1 MYDVIVI
8 GGGAAGLMAAGTA
21 AKRYQKVAVV
31 EKNTRLGKKLLITGK
46 GRCNVTNA
54 ADISDFFS
62 QIFRNHNFLYSA
74 FYSFTNEDTMALF
87 REMGVPLKI
96 ERGQR
101 VFPESD
107 HAGDI
112 VGALKKYCQKENV
125 IFLTGT
131 VKELLISDHG
141 CHGVILQD
149 NRTLEAGKVIVATG
163 GLSYPLTGSTGDGY
177 RLAEQAGHTIVPP
190 KPALVPLEVFE
201 KDVQALQGLS
211 LKNVSLKVTD
221 SNQGKEIFCEM
232 GEMLFTHFGVSGPLI
247 ISASSHIRDGN
258 EYQLSID
265 LKPALTQEQLEKR
278 LLRDFEKF
286 QNKDF
291 KNSLNELLPKK
302 MIPVVIARSG
312 IDPETKIHQITKEQ
326 RKALVSTLKHLC
338 FTYKQKR
345 PIEEAIITDGGV
357 SVKEINPSTMESK
370 CLPGLYFAGEVM
382 DVCGYTGGFNLQ
394 IAFSTGHLAG
404 ENV

>member
-21 AKRYQKVAVV
+21 AKRYEKVAVI

-54 ADISDFFS
+54 ADIGDFFP

-87 REMGVPLKI
+87 QELGVPLKI

-107 HAGDI
+107 RAGDI
-112 VGALKKYCQKENV
+112 VGALKKYCQRENV
-125 IFLTGT
+125 TFLTGT
-131 VKELLISDHG
+131 VQQLLIADGSCQGVCLSDQR
-141 CHGVILQD
+141 VLK
-149 NRTLEAGKVIVATG
+149 AAKVIVATG
-163 GLSYPLTGSTGDGY
+163 GVSYPLTGSTGDGY
-177 RLAEQAGHTIVPP
+177 RLAEQAGHTIVTP
-190 KPALVPLEVFE
+190 KPALVPLEVKE
-201 KDVQALQGLS
+201 KDVLSLQGLS
-211 LKNVSLKVTD
+211 LKNIELNVIDAKSEKRVF
-221 SNQGKEIFCEM
+221 QEM
-232 GEMLFTHFGVSGPLI
+232 GEMLFTHFGVSGPLVL
-247 ISASSHIRDGN
+247 SASSHLKEGQQYR
-258 EYQLSID
+258 LSID
-265 LKPALTQEQLEKR
+265 MKPALTAEQLEKR
-278 LLRDFEKF
+278 LLRDFEKY

-302 MIPVVIARSG
+302 MIPVVIDRSG
-312 IDPETKIHQITKEQ
+312 IHPDTKINQITKEQ
-326 RKALVSTLKHLC
+326 RRTLISVLKNLT
-338 FTYKQKR
+338 FTYKKKR
-345 PIEEAIITDGGV
+345 PIEEAIVTDGGV

-370 CLPGLYFAGEVM
+370 YLPGLYFAGEVI
-382 DVCGYTGGFNLQ
+382 DVCGYTGGYNLQ

>member
-1 MYDVIVI
+1 MYDVIVV

-21 AKRYQKVAVV
+21 AKKYKKVALI
-31 EKNTRLGKKLLITGK
+31 EKNNRMGKKILITGK

-62 QIFRNHNFLYSA
+62 RIFRNGNFMYSA

-87 REMGVPLKI
+87 RDLGVPLKI

-107 HAGDI
+107 RAEEIAHAL
-112 VGALKKYCQKENV
+112 VKYCKNEGVQ
-125 IFLTGT
+125 FLSGT
-131 VKELLISDHG
+131 VKSLYLREGCCAGVCLSDHQT
-141 CHGVILQD
+141 IPAQ
-149 NRTLEAGKVIVATG
+149 KVIVATG

-177 RLAEQAGHTIVPP
+177 RLARQAGHSVVTP
-190 KPALVPLEVFE
+190 KAALVPLELEGTVYKE
-201 KDVQALQGLS
+201 LQGLS
-211 LKNVSLKVTD
+211 LKNVSMKVIDTD
-221 SNQGKEIFCEM
+221 TKKPVFEEF
-232 GEMLFTHFGVSGPLI
+232 GEMLFTHFGISGPLV
-247 ISASSHIRDGN
+247 ISASSHIKDEGHYRIV
-258 EYQLSID
+258 ID
-265 LKPALTQEQLEKR
+265 LKPALTEQQLEKR

-302 MIPVVIARSG
+302 LISVIIKNSG
-312 IDPETKIHQITKEQ
+312 ICPDTKMNQITKEQ
-326 RKALVSTLKHLC
+326 RKTLISVLKGLT
-338 FTYKQKR
+338 FSYKKKR

-357 SVKEINPSTMESK
+357 NVKEINPSTMESK
-370 CLPGLYFAGEVM
+370 LLPNLFFAGEVL

>member
-21 AKRYQKVAVV
+21 AKKGKKVAVV

-54 ADISDFFS
+54 ADISDFFP

-87 REMGVPLKI
+87 RELGVPLKI

-107 HAGDI
+107 RAGDI
-112 VGALKKYCQKENV
+112 VGALQKYCQKGNV
-125 IFLTGT
+125 TFLTGT
-131 VKELLISDHG
+131 VDQLLISAG
-141 CHGVILQD
+141 VCHGVCLSD
-149 NRTLEAGKVIVATG
+149 RRTLEAEKVIVATG
-163 GLSYPLTGSTGDGY
+163 GVSYPLTGSTGDGY
-177 RLAEQAGHTIVPP
+177 RLAEQAGHTIAAP
-190 KPALVPLEVFE
+190 KPALVPLEVWE
-201 KDVQALQGLS
+201 KDVRELQGLS
-211 LKNVSLKVTD
+211 LKNVELKVTD
-221 SNQGKEIFCEM
+221 MKRDKTIFQEL
-232 GEMLFTHFGVSGPLI
+232 GEMLFTHFGISGPLV
-247 ISASSHIRDGN
+247 ISASSHIKDGE

-265 LKPALTQEQLEKR
+265 MKPALTEEQLEKR

-302 MIPVVIARSG
+302 IIPVMIARSG
-312 IDPETKIHQITKEQ
+312 ILPDTKINQITKEQ
-326 RKALVSTLKHLC
+326 RKTLVSVLKNLS

-370 CLPGLYFAGEVM
+370 CLSGLYFAGEVL